1 MTSGQDEL
9 AIQWKGFSYD
19 VVDAIVNYAYTGK
32 IIISTGNAT
41 QLCLLAHNL
50 GCEGLGSSCVEFL
63 RTRLSQEN
71 VAEVWSL
78 ANVTMNREL
87 IELCIPLMS
96 RHLGDLC
103 WPQEPLVQTTV
114 EQFDTLL
121 EDRRLKNVS
130 EETKFRAISKW
141 LKAGTTLPS
150 LRMQPKVK
158 VIKQQLWALPSSPLL
173 DKYMR
178 HLSHRRDHL
187 YNNPNSRFYECP
199 DSVEFDTRGAID
211 PQLECS
217 FNILHFVIAATV
229 ATGQIVQYNN
239 SFPWRGKESSLM
251 FVNCQNGSI
260 FYKSFNT
267 SDREY
272 YAVASKNESIFIF
285 GGYLYKQCLATCEKL
300 DTSNGEIIQLPHMP
314 SARRDASA
322 LTIPDVG
329 ILVVGG
335 LHQASG
341 SLTKS
346 NNAELLV
353 QDPKNASGWRW
364 VQLQP
369 MLQARRSPGI
379 AYFRGC
385 AVVVGGD
392 DGLTAECLPL
402 PSIGQ
407 TEIRWTRLHRCDKQY
422 STATSLVTFNERLIL
437 LLSDY
442 TGADVHEFLP
452 VEGDQSLA
460 TFEWKPLFRLDDLE
474 SPRLFVAREELD
486 ES

>member
-1 MTSGQDEL
+1 METVKYSDNNKDFFSWRKFRNFREQDKLIDLRIVTDEGKCVKAHRLILAANFPHLLKAMTSGQDEL

-121 EDRRLKNVS
+121 EDRRLKNHPVVLTS
-130 EETKFRAISKW
+130 TRYFMRYIFCGC
-141 LKAGTTLPS
+141 LGTTLPS

-178 HLSHRRDHL
+178 HLSHRRDRL

-199 DSVEFDTRGAID
+199 DSVEFDT
-211 PQLECS
+211 
-217 FNILHFVIAATV
+217 V
-229 ATGQIVQYNN
+229 A
-239 SFPWRGKESSLM
+239 
-251 FVNCQNGSI
+251 
-260 FYKSFNT
+260 
-267 SDREY
+267 
-272 YAVASKNESIFIF
+272 
-285 GGYLYKQCLATCEKL
+285 
-300 DTSNGEIIQLPHMP
+300 
-314 SARRDASA
+314 
-322 LTIPDVG
+322 
-329 ILVVGG
+329 
-335 LHQASG
+335 
-341 SLTKS
+341 
-346 NNAELLV
+346 
-353 QDPKNASGWRW
+353 
-364 VQLQP
+364 
-369 MLQARRSPGI
+369 
-379 AYFRGC
+379 
-385 AVVVGGD
+385 
-392 DGLTAECLPL
+392 LPL
-402 PSIGQ
+402 
-407 TEIRWTRLHRCDKQY
+407 
-422 STATSLVTFNERLIL
+422 
-437 LLSDY
+437 
-442 TGADVHEFLP
+442 
-452 VEGDQSLA
+452 
-460 TFEWKPLFRLDDLE
+460 
-474 SPRLFVAREELD
+474 
-486 ES
+486 